1 MLPFFA
7 ETSATT
13 RRIDPAADLWEAT
26 ERNAL
31 EKREE
36 DEAARR
42 EKAEA
47 EKAEASALKKLEAAE
62 AAAAAKRPAKEV
74 VPRRS
79 AVFVTPLNSVPPP
92 PEFTGQSGEAGGEFS
107 IVERGG
113 GDAPMPDAV
122 APPQPPPPPSRS
134 TQGKQPADPP
144 LPPIEDEA
152 VARLLLQVGSPTR
165 RCLEKATSVPRPL
178 ETGTAS
184 STIPDAEA
192 TSAASP
198 LESGTASSTIPDV
211 EAMSATPIGWVRGG
225 STGPLNQA
233 LLDVQ
238 TKLRAESDT
247 IQNCT
252 KAHLASWAAI
262 RVCFLLCPCYLVS
275 LYGGAPAHPLGVVPE
290 FRASC

>member
-1 MLPFFA
+1 MGSV

-13 RRIDPAADLWEAT
+13 RRIDPAADLREAT
-26 ERNAL
+26 ERNAR

-42 EKAEA
+42 EKAEV

-62 AAAAAKRPAKEV
+62 AAAAAKQPAKEV
-74 VPRRS
+74 APRRS
-79 AVFVTPLNSVPPP
+79 AVFVTPLNSAPPP
-92 PEFTGQSGEAGGEFS
+92 PEFTGQSGEAGGEFP

-134 TQGKQPADPP
+134 AQGKQPADPP
-144 LPPIEDEA
+144 LPPTEDEA

-165 RCLEKATSVPRPL
+165 RRLEKATSAPRPL

-192 TSAASP
+192 TSAA
-198 LESGTASSTIPDV
+198 
-211 EAMSATPIGWVRGG
+211 PIGWVRGG
-225 STGPLNQA
+225 GTGPLNQA

-238 TKLRAESDT
+238 TKLRAESDA

-252 KAHLASWAAI
+252 KAFLVSRAAV
-262 RVCFLLCPCYLVS
+262 RVCFFPLVFVFLLLSV
-275 LYGGAPAHPLGVVPE
+275 GARQCTHWV
-290 FRASC
+290 